1 MQATQEAAVVVGAK
15 PLSWEAVQKPIV
27 PERSVPNARSRIT
40 LWLLALA
47 GLLTI
52 AAITAFSVD
61 FTVYHSLGPHR
72 GPRYIHDLA
81 TWSELFGRGEFVL
94 LVSILIWRLDRS
106 KLWAV
111 PGLATTALLSGV
123 AADGVKM
130 LIARARPHH
139 FEFLGSVWSSFGPWL
154 PLMSLGS
161 PNQSFPSAHT
171 ATAMG
176 LAISLM
182 VLYPSARGLFCLMP
196 ILVAY
201 QRLECGAHFFSDVL
215 CGAAV
220 ACLVAAITLRAGWL
234 DRQYCERF
242 WGRAGVVLER
252 PRPSVR

>member
-1 MQATQEAAVVVGAK
+1 V
-15 PLSWEAVQKPIV
+15 L
-27 PERSVPNARSRIT
+27 
-40 LWLLALA
+40 
-47 GLLTI
+47 
-52 AAITAFSVD
+52 AAIAAFSVD
-61 FTVYHSLGPHR
+61 ISIYHSLGPRR

-94 LVSILIWRLDRS
+94 VVAVLIWRLDRS
-106 KLWAV
+106 RLWAI

-154 PLMSLGS
+154 PLTSLGS

-182 VLYPSARGLFCLMP
+182 VLYPSARFLFCLMP
-196 ILVAY
+196 VFVAY
-201 QRLECGAHFFSDVL
+201 QRMECGAHFFSDVL

-220 ACLVAAITLRAGWL
+220 ACIVAATTLGAGWL
-234 DRQYCERF
+234 DKEYCQRF
-242 WGRAGVVLER
+242 WGRAAIFFGRLR
-252 PRPSVR
+252 AGTR